1 MEREG
6 SLQERCAAMDTVI
19 TFGLFFAALLFS
31 LYQDI
36 SILYPLLLGLIG
48 FTAVSLRRG
57 YALPDLLRM
66 MYGGSKKALLVVK
79 IFVFIGAITAA
90 WRACGTIPFIVYHS
104 IALMNPSY
112 FLPSA
117 FLLCCFVS
125 FLLGTSFGTVGTI
138 GVILMVLAKSG
149 HVDVSTAA
157 GAIIAGAFFGDRFSP
172 MSSSASLV
180 AALTNTDLYD
190 NLKNMWRS
198 SLLPLALSVA
208 AYLFLSFRHPFA
220 AYDNPIGPEIATA
233 FNLHPV
239 TVLPA
244 VIILVLSLFRVDVK
258 RSMGVSVLA
267 AIAIGVFIQHQPLL
281 EMLAHITFGYRTEQT
296 GFFASIIQGGGL
308 SSMVKVSAIVFLSSA
323 YSGIFEGTGLLKD
336 IETFFLNLSDKISV
350 YPAMLLASLS
360 TAAFS
365 CNQTLAVMLTQQLTV
380 KMYKKRKLTDGQLA
394 LDLENTVIVLSAL
407 IPWNIAGAVPAAA
420 LGADA
425 GFIPY
430 AFYLYLLPLV
440 AVLSTRRA

>member
-1 MEREG
+1 
-6 SLQERCAAMDTVI
+6 MDTLI

-31 LYQDI
+31 LSQDI
-36 SILYPLLLGLIG
+36 SILYPLFLGLLG

-57 YALPDLLRM
+57 YALSALLRM

-104 IALMNPSY
+104 IALMSPNY

-125 FLLGTSFGTVGTI
+125 FLLGTAFGTVGTI

-149 HVDVSTAA
+149 HVDVSMAA

-180 AALTNTDLYD
+180 AALTYTDLYD

-198 SLLPLALSVA
+198 SVLPLALSIA
-208 AYLFLSFRHPFA
+208 AYLYLSLRHPLS
-220 AYDNPIGPEIATA
+220 AYDNLIGPEIAAT
-233 FNLHPV
+233 FSLHPI
-239 TVLPA
+239 TLLPA
-244 VIILVLSLFRVDVK
+244 IIILVLSLFRIDVK
-258 RSMGVSVLA
+258 RSMGISVLA
-267 AIAIGVFIQHQPLL
+267 SVAIGIFIQHQTLP
-281 EMLAHITFGYRTEQT
+281 EMLNYIAFGYRTEQT

-336 IETFFLNLSDKISV
+336 IEAFFLKLSDKISV
-350 YPAMLLASLS
+350 YPAMLLASLA

-365 CNQTLAVMLTQQLTV
+365 CNQTLAVMLTQQLTAS
-380 KMYKKRKLTDGQLA
+380 MYKKRKLTDSQLA

-420 LGADA
+420 LAADA

-430 AFYLYLLPLV
+430 AFYLFLLPLV
-440 AVLSTRRA
+440 ARLTARRA